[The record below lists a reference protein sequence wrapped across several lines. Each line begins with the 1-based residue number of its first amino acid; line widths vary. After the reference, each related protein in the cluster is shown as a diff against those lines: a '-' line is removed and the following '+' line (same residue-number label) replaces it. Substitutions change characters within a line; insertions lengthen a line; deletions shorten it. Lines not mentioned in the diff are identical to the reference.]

1 MIIVG
6 GFNRLE
12 NMCECQII
20 YIYNIDHSFHLGGE
34 EFPKIV
40 EPPAG
45 YGLGGG

>member
-1 MIIVG
+1 MNVKLYI
-6 GFNRLE
+6 
-12 NMCECQII
+12 
-20 YIYNIDHSFHLGGE
+20 IYNIGHYLHLGGE